1 MKRIY
6 LTLSIIL
13 VFLLSACN
21 ANNEADVSSYGMDIA
36 KVQEIT
42 VVSADT
48 AEIIKTVTATRD
60 IEAFVSALDLDSWKL
75 KSLPDNPAV
84 IGSFHLAQEETL
96 RQGQS
101 DNDGELY
108 EVAVITLYDGSLLR
122 FELRGLDMSFEVS
135 ETAADYLREYF
146 E

>member
-48 AEIIKTVTATRD
+48 AEIIKTITATRD
-60 IEAFVSALDLDSWKL
+60 IEAFASALDLDSWKL
-75 KSLPDNPAV
+75 KSLPDNSAV

-96 RQGQS
+96 RQGQT
-101 DNDGELY
+101 DNNGELY
-108 EVAVITLYDGSLLR
+108 EVAVITLYDGSLVR
-122 FELRGLDMSFEVS
+122 FELRSLDMSFEVS
-135 ETAADYLREYF
+135 EAAADYLREYF

>member
-60 IEAFVSALDLDSWKL
+60 IEAFVSALDLNSWKL
-75 KSLPDNPAV
+75 KSLPDNSAV

-96 RQGQS
+96 RQGQT

-108 EVAVITLYDGSLLR
+108 EVAVITLYDGSLVR
-122 FELRGLDMSFEVS
+122 FELRSLDMSFEVS
-135 ETAADYLREYF
+135 EAAADYLREYF

>member
-48 AEIIKTVTATRD
+48 AEIIKTITATRD
-60 IEAFVSALDLDSWKL
+60 IEAFVSALDLNSWKL
-75 KSLPDNPAV
+75 KSLPDNSAV

-96 RQGQS
+96 RQGQT

-108 EVAVITLYDGSLLR
+108 EVAVITLYDGSLVR
-122 FELRGLDMSFEVS
+122 FELRSLDMSFEVS
-135 ETAADYLREYF
+135 EAAADYLREYF

>member
-21 ANNEADVSSYGMDIA
+21 ANNEADVSSYGRDIA
-36 KVQEIT
+36 KAQEIT

-48 AEIIKTVTATRD
+48 AEIIKTITATRD
-60 IEAFVSALDLDSWKL
+60 IEAFASALDLDSWKL
-75 KSLPDNPAV
+75 KSLPDNSAV

-96 RQGQS
+96 RQGQT

-108 EVAVITLYDGSLLR
+108 EVAVITLYDGSLVR
-122 FELRGLDMSFEVS
+122 FELRSLDMSFEVS
-135 ETAADYLREYF
+135 EAAANYLREYF

>member
-6 LTLSIIL
+6 FTLSIIL

-21 ANNEADVSSYGMDIA
+21 ANKEADASSYGMDIA
-36 KVQEIT
+36 KAQEIT

-48 AEIIKTVTATRD
+48 AEIIKTITATRD
-60 IEAFVSALDLDSWKL
+60 IEAFVSALDLNSWKL
-75 KSLPDNPAV
+75 KSLPDNSAV
-84 IGSFHLAQEETL
+84 IGSFHLDQEETL
-96 RQGQS
+96 RQGQT

-108 EVAVITLYDGSLLR
+108 EVAVITLYDGSLVR
-122 FELRGLDMSFEVS
+122 FELRSLDMSFEVS
-135 ETAADYLREYF
+135 EAAADYLREYF

>member
-21 ANNEADVSSYGMDIA
+21 ANNEADVSSYGMDVA
-36 KVQEIT
+36 KAQEIT

-48 AEIIKTVTATRD
+48 AEIIKTITATRD
-60 IEAFVSALDLDSWKL
+60 IEAFASALDLDSWKL
-75 KSLPDNPAV
+75 KSLPDNSAV

-96 RQGQS
+96 RQGQT
-101 DNDGELY
+101 DNNGELY
-108 EVAVITLYDGSLLR
+108 EVAVITLYDGSLVR
-122 FELRGLDMSFEVS
+122 FQLRGLDMSSEVS
-135 ETAADYLREYF
+135 EAAADYLREYF

>member
-21 ANNEADVSSYGMDIA
+21 ANNEADVSSYGMDVA
-36 KVQEIT
+36 KAQEIT

-48 AEIIKTVTATRD
+48 AEIIKTITATRD
-60 IEAFVSALDLDSWKL
+60 IEAFASALDLNSWKL
-75 KSLPDNPAV
+75 KSLPDNSAV

-96 RQGQS
+96 RQGQT

-108 EVAVITLYDGSLLR
+108 EVAVITLYDGSLVR
-122 FELRGLDMSFEVS
+122 FELRSLDMSFEVS
-135 ETAADYLREYF
+135 EAAADYLREYF

>member
-21 ANNEADVSSYGMDIA
+21 ANNEADVSSYGMDVA
-36 KVQEIT
+36 KAQEIT

-48 AEIIKTVTATRD
+48 AEIIKTITATRD
-60 IEAFVSALDLDSWKL
+60 IEAFASALDLDSWKL
-75 KSLPDNPAV
+75 KSLPDNSAV

-96 RQGQS
+96 RQGQT

-108 EVAVITLYDGSLLR
+108 EVAVITLYDGSLVR
-122 FELRGLDMSFEVS
+122 FELRSLDMSFEVS
-135 ETAADYLREYF
+135 EAAADYLREYF

>member
-48 AEIIKTVTATRD
+48 AEIIKTITATRD
-60 IEAFVSALDLDSWKL
+60 IEAFVSALDLNSWKL
-75 KSLPDNPAV
+75 KSLPDNSAV

-96 RQGQS
+96 RQGQT

-122 FELRGLDMSFEVS
+122 FELRSLDMSFEVS
-135 ETAADYLREYF
+135 EAAADYLREYF

>member
-36 KVQEIT
+36 KAQEIT

-48 AEIIKTVTATRD
+48 AEIIKTITATRD
-60 IEAFVSALDLDSWKL
+60 IEAFVSALDLNSWKL
-75 KSLPDNPAV
+75 KSLPDNSAV

-96 RQGQS
+96 RQGQT

-108 EVAVITLYDGSLLR
+108 EVAVITLYDGSLVR
-122 FELRGLDMSFEVS
+122 FELRSLDMSFEVS
-135 ETAADYLREYF
+135 EAAADYLREYF

>member
-48 AEIIKTVTATRD
+48 AEIIKTITATRD
-60 IEAFVSALDLDSWKL
+60 IEAFASALDLDSWKL
-75 KSLPDNPAV
+75 KSLPDNSAV

-96 RQGQS
+96 RQGQT

-108 EVAVITLYDGSLLR
+108 EVAVITLYDGSLVR
-122 FELRGLDMSFEVS
+122 FELRSLDMSFEVS
-135 ETAADYLREYF
+135 EAAADYLREYF

>member
-21 ANNEADVSSYGMDIA
+21 ANNEADVSSYGMDVA
-36 KVQEIT
+36 KAQEIT

-48 AEIIKTVTATRD
+48 AEIIKTITATRD
-60 IEAFVSALDLDSWKL
+60 IEAFASALDLDSWKL
-75 KSLPDNPAV
+75 KSLPDNSAV

-96 RQGQS
+96 RQGQT
-101 DNDGELY
+101 DNNGELY
-108 EVAVITLYDGSLLR
+108 EVAVITLYDGSLVR

-135 ETAADYLREYF
+135 EAAADYLREYF